1 MGIMWDVFVGIIS
14 SIFYFPT
21 QITLMPIYSKCKI
34 DEIYSGS
41 KGGKNAKMKDTWK
54 ILKYL

>member
-1 MGIMWDVFVGIIS
+1 
-14 SIFYFPT
+14 
-21 QITLMPIYSKCKI
+21 MPIYSKCKI